1 MSSFERLDALRE
13 RNKDLLKQLR
23 ERRERLHGLTA
34 GSFRASTLASG
45 RSEAAM
51 SPVTVAQ
58 EAGAVTGG
66 DGTTAATLSSDGPGE
81 TVSESLVTVPGVELG
96 PARAA
101 LGRPRAQLNA
111 ERDHGQQLFVSP
123 QRKQWPLRLT
133 VSVAPHLLPRA
144 GAVALNRG
152 ADSGLLQ
159 DHGNRRTAPARRA
172 GPQGPRPILL
182 NQDREQ
188 REAGRVKFQDQL
200 EDRQHLRPLLGYD
213 WIAGLLDAESSLTE
227 RSEQFF
233 TELRN
238 FRQVNREECV
248 HSQREGAREDDISP
262 SELPAEARNPELPP
276 DTHQCTFCYRI
287 NSRLFPAPLDPQNAC
302 PVCKIPKSQHPHTA
316 SEPAYIRVSIPRSTL
331 LPAYRYRPHR
341 RRSFD
346 PTDSLGLPS
355 HCLSGWSGR
364 PPATASQVSSLDLRS
379 CVSAVRSAAVPSAQP
394 EQDLSTSRGR
404 VGQRSEEL
412 VGVSHLTGSRLQ
424 GDRTELPSVTD
435 WVY

>member
-23 ERRERLHGLTA
+23 DKTERMHSLTA
-34 GSFRASTLASG
+34 GSFPPSTRASG
-45 RSEAAM
+45 RSGAAV

-58 EAGAVTGG
+58 EPGADTGG
-66 DGTTAATLSSDGPGE
+66 DGTTAATFSSDEPGE
-81 TVSESLVTVPGVELG
+81 RVSESLVTVPGVELG

-111 ERDHGQQLFVSP
+111 ERDQEEAAASDADSACSSAPPP
-123 QRKQWPLRLT
+123 QSTCRGSQP
-133 VSVAPHLLPRA
+133 A
-144 GAVALNRG
+144 GG
-152 ADSGLLQ
+152 AAYSGLLQ
-159 DHGNRRTAPARRA
+159 DHGNRRTAQAQRA

-188 REAGRVKFQDQL
+188 REAGRVKFQDQFA
-200 EDRQHLRPLLGYD
+200 DRQHLRPLLGYD
-213 WIAGLLDAESSLTE
+213 WIAGLLDAENSLTE

-238 FRQVNREECV
+238 FRQVNQEECV
-248 HSQREGAREDDISP
+248 HSQREGVTEDDISP
-262 SELPAEARNPELPP
+262 SELLAEERNPELPP

-287 NSRLFPAPLDPQNAC
+287 NSRLFPVPLDPQNAC
-302 PVCKIPKSQHPHTA
+302 PVCRIPKSQHPHTA

-331 LPAYRYRPHR
+331 LPAYRYRAHR

-346 PTDSLGLPS
+346 PSDSLGLPS

-364 PPATASQVSSLDLRS
+364 PPAAASQVGSLDLRS
-379 CVSAVRSAAVPSAQP
+379 CVSAVHSAAVPSAQP
-394 EQDLSTSRGR
+394 NEDLSTSRGR

-412 VGVSHLTGSRLQ
+412 MGVSRLTRSRLQ
-424 GDRTELPSVTD
+424 GDRTEPPSTTD